1 MARSWERMVQRNT
14 QQINKQR
21 KKQGK
26 ETIYASKSKSPGKN
40 SETFKGRNIAFPLV
54 LLVLGTMF
62 WMVGSVDQAKG
73 NGMLM
78 NWLGVVLYYL
88 LAALLFFRRPY
99 LKVENARLSTIKFN
113 RERYLPASD
122 IEKIIL
128 SRGAV
133 VIKHK
138 GKRTKW
144 IFTRLMNRY
153 DTNAMGT
160 RLEAFA
166 KAHQIEVV
174 HE

>member
-14 QQINKQR
+14 QQLNKQR

-26 ETIYASKSKSPGKN
+26 ETIYSSKSSSKN
-40 SETFKGRNIAFPLV
+40 TDTFKGRNIAFPVVLV
-54 LLVLGTMF
+54 ILGSMF
-62 WMVGSVDQAKG
+62 WVVGSIDQARG
-73 NGMLM
+73 SGMLA

-99 LKVENARLSTIKFN
+99 LRVENARLATIKFN
-113 RERYLPASD
+113 RERILQATE
-122 IEKIIL
+122 IEKVIL

-144 IFTRLMNRY
+144 VFTRLLNRY
-153 DTNAMGT
+153 DTDAMST

-166 KAHQIEVV
+166 KANHIEVV

>member
-1 MARSWERMVQRNT
+1 MARSWERMVQRNAS
-14 QQINKQR
+14 QLNKQR

-26 ETIYASKSKSPGKN
+26 ESIYSSKSPSKN
-40 SETFKGRNIAFPLV
+40 TEIFKGRNIAFPVVLV
-54 LLVLGTMF
+54 ILGSMF
-62 WMVGSVDQAKG
+62 WVVGSIDQARG
-73 NGMLM
+73 NGMLA

-99 LKVENARLSTIKFN
+99 LKVESARLSTIKFN
-113 RERYLPASD
+113 RERFLPASD

-153 DTNAMGT
+153 DTKAMST

-166 KAHQIEVV
+166 KANHIEVV

>member
-14 QQINKQR
+14 QQMNKQR

-26 ETIYASKSKSPGKN
+26 EAIHASKAPGKN
-40 SETFKGRNIAFPLV
+40 NETFKGRNIALPI
-54 LLVLGTMF
+54 LLVVLGSLF
-62 WMVGSVDQAKG
+62 WMIGSVDQAKG

-99 LKVENARLSTIKFN
+99 LKVESARLSTIKFN
-113 RERYLPASD
+113 RERFLTAAN

-128 SRGAV
+128 SNGAV

-138 GKRTKW
+138 GTRSKW
-144 IFTRLMNRY
+144 AFSKFKNRY
-153 DTNAMGT
+153 DVNAMGT

-166 KAHQIEVV
+166 KANHIEVV
-174 HE
+174 HA

>member
-26 ETIYASKSKSPGKN
+26 DTIYASKSPTQN
-40 SETFKGRNIAFPLV
+40 AEVFKGRNIAFPLV
-54 LLVLGTMF
+54 LVILGTMF
-62 WMVGSVDQAKG
+62 WVVGSIDQAKG
-73 NGMLM
+73 NGMLA

-99 LKVENARLSTIKFN
+99 LKVEKARLSTIKFN
-113 RERYLPASD
+113 RERGLPAAD
-122 IEKIIL
+122 IEKITL

-144 IFTRLMNRY
+144 IFTKLMNRY
-153 DTNAMGT
+153 DTNAMST

-166 KAHQIEVV
+166 KAHNIEVV

>member
-26 ETIYASKSKSPGKN
+26 DTIYASTTPGKN
-40 SETFKGRNIAFPLV
+40 TDVFKGRNIGFPVV
-54 LLVLGTMF
+54 LFVLGSMF
-62 WMVGSVDQAKG
+62 WVVGSIDQTKG
-73 NGMLM
+73 SGMLS
-78 NWLGVVLYYL
+78 NWLGVILYYL

-99 LKVENARLSTIKFN
+99 LKVQSARLSTIKFN
-113 RERYLPASD
+113 RERGLPAAD

-144 IFTRLMNRY
+144 IFTKLMNRY
-153 DTNAMGT
+153 DTNAMST

-166 KAHQIEVV
+166 NANHIELV